1 MMQKT
6 LFRPVPSTLLG
17 LALITAF
24 GVLAAPIQGQDAE
37 SIDPRM
43 VAESPTAILAVEA
56 RRRDSGPARLEPSE
70 LSVGSD
76 GRRLEVLSIGAP
88 GDLRDWDLV
97 IYVDQQLTG
106 TRSILKFLETLA
118 PNAATLSSL
127 GEVRIVLASEEE
139 TLTVRSSDAQ
149 LLEEMLFQRSLRSPG
164 EHAVRYGRLRFLQS
178 LEENQSSSEEL
189 ARAALA
195 RELDVLR
202 RRSDELLFWAAQQGP
217 PTQPRAMLILTEG
230 VGVNSVDFYGQ
241 FLVDPSQEAM
251 ALGGMPDLDE
261 LGRVLASTGWN
272 LFPVYVPPAPEEDDD
287 RVSLRTNQSIGF
299 KVRLGKRNQ
308 GEEEEE
314 EPLDLQLETGRLDAL
329 ERLAELTGGEMA
341 SDLEQLPSLIA
352 GIAARVPLEIERPPP
367 SAEPVELE
375 LLARDPSVEILAPRF
390 IGGSPSSIAEVR
402 IRRSLDG
409 DGDPGDMP
417 VRARIYMNPER
428 LATDPAELDLLVDLS
443 DAAQRAGPD
452 GTIPM
457 RVSIG
462 IHLEDDSLVIRHDVV
477 EADLTQGTTWAYRQ
491 PLAVPPTTD
500 AAVVVV
506 QDLEARVWGE
516 NFAEFIRRVEEV
528 VAEEVSISEAVPP
541 TYSGPALQLQPLP
554 PDTRSGKVRV
564 RTQTRP
570 DVAEVAFLL
579 DGERIGSRRRA
590 PFDLRLDLGAI
601 PEQRSIIA
609 IAYDD
614 SGQEIGR
621 DGLVVNEAATSFWIQ
636 IAEPAPSD
644 RVGPVNI
651 VTSLK
656 IPEEQALERVDYYW
670 NDRLFETTRSEPHRS
685 RVLIPIDSPAG
696 YIRVVATLDSGR
708 TAEDVVLM
716 NTQRFES
723 SITVELVELYVV
735 VTDRTG
741 RPVQGLNRADFLVKE
756 EEEVQDLQG
765 FEIAGN
771 LPLTLG
777 LAIDSSLS
785 LFKKLPDVQ
794 AAASHF
800 VDQLESERDRAL
812 LVGFGR
818 EPRLIHPVTGNLE
831 RINSGIRSLRPSG
844 NTAVWEGIDLA
855 LDQLQESTGRKALVV
870 FYDGDDEDESFSFK
884 ETLDRARSSRIPI
897 YLVVMNNEAARTD
910 GKGFAVRSRV
920 ARLDQLARTGGG
932 RVFYVRTDDDLTPI
946 FDEIREELRS
956 HYLLTYYPQR
966 PVQHPEWRPI
976 SVELTA
982 PDLTARTISGYGGG

>member
-1 MMQKT
+1 MQAT
-6 LFRPVPSTLLG
+6 PLRPVLSTLLG
-17 LALITAF
+17 LAMIAVF
-24 GVLAAPIQGQDAE
+24 GTLAAPSWGQDTGLAE
-37 SIDPRM
+37 PRM
-43 VAESPTAILAVEA
+43 PADSPTAILAVEA
-56 RRRDSGPARLEPSE
+56 RRGESGSARLEASD
-70 LSVGSD
+70 LSAGSD
-76 GRRLEVLSIGAP
+76 GRKLEVLDIGGP
-88 GDLRDWDLV
+88 GDLGPWDLV

-118 PNAATLSSL
+118 PSAPALSGL
-127 GEVRIVLASEEE
+127 GEVRIVLASDEE
-139 TLTVRSSDAQ
+139 TLTVTSADAE
-149 LLEEMLFQRSLRSPG
+149 LLEEMLYQRSLRSPG
-164 EHAVRYGRLRFLQS
+164 EHAVRYGRLRFLES
-178 LEENQSSSEEL
+178 LEENQLASEEL
-189 ARAALA
+189 ARAALG

-217 PTQPRAMLILTEG
+217 PEQPRAMLILTEG
-230 VGVNSVDFYGQ
+230 VGVNSADFYGQ
-241 FLVDPSQEAM
+241 FLADPAEEARS
-251 ALGGMPDLDE
+251 LGGTPDLEE
-261 LGRVLASTGWN
+261 LGRVLASSGWN

-287 RVSLRTNQSIGF
+287 RISLRTNQSIGF
-299 KVRLGKRNQ
+299 KVRLGRRNQ
-308 GEEEEE
+308 GDEEEQE
-314 EPLDLQLETGRLDAL
+314 EPPDLQLEAGRLDAL
-329 ERLAELTGGEMA
+329 SRLADITGGEMA
-341 SDLEQLPSLIA
+341 SDLEQLPGLIA
-352 GIAARVPLEIERPPP
+352 GIAARVPIEIELPPP

-375 LLARDPSVEILAPRF
+375 LLVRDPAVELLAPRF
-390 IGGSPSSIAEVR
+390 IGGTPSSVAEVR
-402 IRRSLDG
+402 IRRSMDG
-409 DGDPGDMP
+409 DGDPGDLP
-417 VRARIYMNPER
+417 VRARIHMDPER

-443 DAAQRAGPD
+443 EAATRAGSD
-452 GTIPM
+452 GTIPL

-462 IHLEDDSLVIRHDVV
+462 IHLEDDSMVIRHDVV

-491 PLAVPPTTD
+491 PLTIPSTTD
-500 AAVVVV
+500 AAVIVV

-516 NFAEFIRRVEEV
+516 NFAEFIRRVEEE
-528 VAEEVSISEAVPP
+528 VAEAASIPEVTTP

-554 PDTRSGKVRV
+554 PDTRTGKVRV

-579 DGERIGSRRRA
+579 DGERVGSRRRA
-590 PFDLRLDLGAI
+590 PFDLRVDLGTV

-614 SGQEIGR
+614 SGREIGR

-644 RVGPVNI
+644 RVGPVDI

-656 IPEEQALERVDYYW
+656 IPEEQRLERVDYYW
-670 NDRLFETTRSEPHRS
+670 NDRLFETTRSEPHQS
-685 RVLIPIDSPAG
+685 RVLIPIDRPAG
-696 YIRVVATLDSGR
+696 YIRVVATLDNGR

-723 SITVELVELYVV
+723 EITVELVELYVV

-741 RPVQGLNRADFLVKE
+741 RPVRGLERTDFLVKE
-756 EEEVQDLQG
+756 EEEVQDLED
-765 FEIAGN
+765 FEIAGD

-818 EPRLIHPVTGNLE
+818 EPRLIHPITGNLD
-831 RINSGIRSLRPSG
+831 RINIGINSLRPSG

-855 LDQLQESTGRKALVV
+855 LDQLHETSGRKALVV

-897 YLVVMNNEAARTD
+897 YLVVMNNEAARTE

-946 FDEIREELRS
+946 FDEIRDELRS

-982 PDLTARTISGYGGG
+982 PELTARTISGYGGG